1 MCNYIYV
8 TPSQEPPEPM
18 VLVSPHDLVQSP
30 QVNALEALLEGS
42 SNFHAMLDMPPDAD
56 DERMVELAIALS
68 LQEQSGSH
76 GAGLSLH
83 GIMGGHQQV
92 GGYFSLSWACLNI
105 LLRLCLSEKTLSSVG
120 RFYLVFMSGEVWYA
134 MQMVNVQP
142 VVDSLHLEKHEL
154 WDKPLSH

>member
-1 MCNYIYV
+1 MICYNCSVYV
-8 TPSQEPPEPM
+8 QLYFTPPPPPQEPPEPM
-18 VLVSPHDLVQSP
+18 VLVSPHDLAQSP

-68 LQEQSGSH
+68 LQEQGGSH

-92 GGYFSLSWACLNI
+92 CSIFSRYAWAILNTVFRYKEI
-105 LLRLCLSEKTLSSVG
+105 L
-120 RFYLVFMSGEVWYA
+120 
-134 MQMVNVQP
+134 
-142 VVDSLHLEKHEL
+142 
-154 WDKPLSH
+154 